1 MSITF
6 DEPAIRTEPRRDQ
19 WGRYLVV
26 PPGKSKPIGYTRVTT
41 VAKTLDDGGGLL
53 PWKAT
58 LAMTGLMRR
67 QGLRGK
73 FEALMSQHPDK
84 GPWYGSTDSKK
95 QAKKLVEECAKAG
108 GSTDRADLGT
118 ALHSIVEQ
126 INKGQAPLM
135 VQPETQADTDAYRA
149 ATEDMIIDAR
159 FCELVV
165 VLDEWRVAGSPDMLR
180 VAVPGLGE
188 DVVADLKTGDNL
200 DYSWQSIAVQMAAY
214 ANASS
219 VYIQGNADDG
229 SEDERSLMPPISR
242 DVGLVIHL
250 PAGQARCDLY
260 TVDLASGWKAFQR
273 SMWTRDWRKNKTLAK
288 PLQIAPGA
296 VPPSSVEQAA
306 PEDLPP
312 SGAVGNSDADQPAV
326 EDAVS
331 DKAAASITDGA
342 ETRSPAR
349 TAGRASPGPQT
360 TPPSVDA
367 GAAGNAAAD
376 ATDSGEIQSS
386 RRRQLLDRFEA
397 LDPVDKKRFK
407 AKHVPNGDFDTI
419 EKLLDEI
426 SRRHE
431 PPDPRPAAATPPAEG
446 NSLRE
451 AEVDVLEQ
459 RFNELNEEAK
469 AWTGALVAQGNKS
482 HSWRIKRAPTVRRFE
497 LYRGVLAL
505 AEWLVY
511 PIDHHI
517 GDDIVRALVQL
528 VIDMPSYAFA
538 IIDPG
543 QLLGTLDADE
553 AAKFAQ
559 VAVDLAHDRYSLTY
573 GDDGT
578 LRLVAAG

>member
-1 MSITF
+1 MTTF
-6 DEPAIRTEPRRDQ
+6 DEPAIRTEARRDQ

-26 PPGKSKPIGYTRVTT
+26 PPGKSKPYGYTRVTT

-84 GPWYGSTDSKK
+84 GPWYGSADSKK
-95 QAKKLVEECAKAG
+95 QAKKLVEECAEAG

-135 VQPETQADTDAYRA
+135 VQPGTQADINAYRA

-180 VAVPGLGE
+180 VTVPGLDE

-214 ANASS
+214 ANASNIY
-219 VYIQGNADDG
+219 VQGNADDG
-229 SEDERSLMPPISR
+229 SEDERSPMPAISR

-260 TVDLASGWKAFQR
+260 TVDLASGWKAFVR
-273 SMWTRDWRKNKTLAK
+273 SMWTREWRKNKTLAK
-288 PLQIAPGA
+288 PFQVAPGA
-296 VPPSSVEQAA
+296 VPPSPVEQAA
-306 PEDLPP
+306 ASDLSPDA
-312 SGAVGNSDADQPAV
+312 AVGD
-326 EDAVS
+326 
-331 DKAAASITDGA
+331 
-342 ETRSPAR
+342 
-349 TAGRASPGPQT
+349 
-360 TPPSVDA
+360 
-367 GAAGNAAAD
+367 AAAD

-386 RRRQLLDRFEA
+386 RRRRQLLDRFEG

-407 AKHVPNGDFDTI
+407 ARTVPKGDLDTV

-431 PPDPRPAAATPPAEG
+431 PPAPRPVPASPPAEG
-446 NSLRE
+446 DSLRE
-451 AEVDVLEQ
+451 AEVDVLER
-459 RFNELNEEAK
+459 RFNELSDEAK

-505 AEWLVY
+505 AEY
-511 PIDHHI
+511 F
-517 GDDIVRALVQL
+517 GDAETESFAYRDEIVRA
-528 VIDMPSYAFA
+528 VIASLFVAPEEEFDPSWP
-538 IIDPG
+538 PG

-559 VAVDLAHDRYSLTY
+559 VAVDLTKDRYSLLW

-578 LRLVAAG
+578 LRLEAVA